1 MIKLIDNNYIY
12 LFNIFFTKITFYLS
26 LNLVDA
32 AKWTRKSISS
42 NISFL
47 SFSSFIP
54 KFSLTT
60 SPAIVATFFD
70 MKELKFSPIF

>member
-60 SPAIVATFFD
+60 PAIVATFFD